1 MVQRFEAAETQ
12 QMFRLIAV
20 TAAVVTSSRGP
31 PELHH
36 LVIANVNFSDAIY
49 LDVVDLVVD

>member
-1 MVQRFEAAETQ
+1 
-12 QMFRLIAV
+12 MFRLIAV